1 MAKIKIKSKNV
12 KNKEGQDNMKNK
24 KNNGITLI
32 ALVITIIVLLILA
45 GVTIATLTGENGIL
59 TRASQ
64 ASEQTE
70 IAEEKEAIGL
80 AYTGVLAD
88 NNGTGVSADK
98 LQEELEKNGYN
109 ATVVDN
115 GDGTLTVT
123 FESGNEYTIDANGNI
138 SEPTISNIIAT
149 MKIVGEKVTNPPVPT
164 GFTYTGEGTVDTGYV
179 IQDSNGNEFVWV
191 PVDKNQKIQINVT
204 SKSGNIE
211 SISLTDPY
219 GDNIILPDTDNLGIS
234 YSNTEIDP
242 IINGTYKLSVTVGE
256 ETKEVELNVN
266 SLYAQRMWELD
277 MLTEEIAIA
286 KGYEN
291 LDDFM
296 QKYFYM
302 PEGTSVEDTKAM
314 IASSYKQGM
323 FADTEDYTNQVNA
336 NGGFYIGRYEAS
348 ESSGGVAI
356 VGDVTP
362 WNNISQI
369 NALSYAN
376 SMYTSSE
383 FTSSLLTGAAWDR
396 TLSWLEETG
405 EVTLEEIIV
414 DSKRWGAWDRTLSW
428 LEETGEVTLEEII
441 VDSKRWGNYADDTF
455 SGTTSSGTTSLINT
469 GSMTQTR
476 VNNIYDLAGNLFEWT
491 TEADDADDRVLR
503 GRLLPRQWLY

>member
-1 MAKIKIKSKNV
+1 MKKQEVKGKELKKKI
-12 KNKEGQDNMKNK
+12 NK

-45 GVTIATLTGENGIL
+45 GVTIATLTGDNGIL
-59 TRASQ
+59 SNASK
-64 ASEQTE
+64 AREQTE
-70 IAEEKEAIGL
+70 IAEEKEAIGI
-80 AYTGVLAD
+80 AYSTVMAD
-88 NNGTGVSADK
+88 NNGSGVSASE
-98 LQEELEKNGYN
+98 LQKELENNGYN

-123 FESGNEYTIDANGNI
+123 FESGREYTIDANGSI
-138 SEPTISNIIAT
+138 TGPTVSNITAT
-149 MKIVGEKVTNPPVPT
+149 MKIVGEKVTTPPVPT

-179 IQDSNGNEFVWV
+179 IQDTSGNEFVWV

-219 GDNIILPDTDNLGIS
+219 GDEKLTESNVGTT

-242 IINGTYKLSVTVGE
+242 TINGTYKLTVVAGE
-256 ETKEVELNVN
+256 DKKEVELNVK

-286 KGYEN
+286 KEYEN
-291 LDDFM
+291 LDDFI
-296 QKYFYM
+296 QNYFGM

-323 FADTEDYTNQVNA
+323 FADTEDYTSQVNA

-348 ESSGGVAI
+348 YENGSAVSKESTVANTDSTLKD
-356 VGDVTP
+356 GKL
-362 WNNISQI
+362 WNNISQT
-369 NALSYAN
+369 NALSNAK

-405 EVTLEEIIV
+405 KVTLEEIIV
-414 DSKRWGAWDRTLSW
+414 DSKS
-428 LEETGEVTLEEII
+428 
-441 VDSKRWGNYADDTF
+441 WGNYYNDSF
-455 SGTTSSGTTSLINT
+455 SGTTSLINT
-469 GSMTQTR
+469 GSMPQTET
-476 VNNIYDLAGNLFEWT
+476 NNIYDLAGNLLEWT
-491 TEADDADDRVLR
+491 TEALNTGEIAAR
-503 GRLLPRQWLY
+503 GRLLQLPWFCFSSLRS

>member
-1 MAKIKIKSKNV
+1 MTKIKNKS
-12 KNKEGQDNMKNK
+12 K

-70 IAEEKEAIGL
+70 IEEEKEAIGL

-88 NNGTGVSADK
+88 NDGSGVSDSE
-98 LQEELEKNGYN
+98 LQNELQKNGYN
-109 ATVVDN
+109 ATVTDN

-123 FESGNEYTIDANGNI
+123 FESGREYTIDENGNI

-149 MKIVGEKVTNPPVPT
+149 IKIVGEKVETPPVPT

-179 IQDSNGNEFVWV
+179 IQDASGNEFVWV

-219 GDNIILPDTDNLGIS
+219 GDEITLPDTDNLGTT

-242 IINGTYKLSVTVGE
+242 TINEKYINGTYKLSVTAGE

-291 LDDFM
+291 LDQFM
-296 QKYFYM
+296 QDYFRM

-314 IASSYKQGM
+314 IASSYKEGM
-323 FADTEDYTNQVNA
+323 FAETEDYTSQVNA

-348 ESSGGVAI
+348 ENSGSVAI

-362 WNNISQI
+362 WNHIDQITALENTQHMYDSISEEDK
-369 NALSYAN
+369 NF
-376 SMYTSSE
+376 E
-383 FTSSLLTGAAWDR
+383 SSLLTGAAWDR
-396 TLSWLEETG
+396 TLGWLEETG
-405 EVTLEEIIV
+405 AVIAEEIV
-414 DSKRWGAWDRTLSW
+414 
-428 LEETGEVTLEEII
+428 
-441 VDSKRWGNYADDTF
+441 VDSKRWGNYSDDTF
-455 SGTTSSGTTSLINT
+455 SGTTSLINT
-469 GSMTQTR
+469 GFMTQTEA
-476 VNNIYDLAGNLFEWT
+476 NNIYDLAGNLWEWT
-491 TEADDADDRVLR
+491 TEAVNTDNRVFR
-503 GRLLPRQWLY
+503 GRSFRQRWLCLSGLRSRQQ

>member
-1 MAKIKIKSKNV
+1 MTKIKNKS
-12 KNKEGQDNMKNK
+12 K

-70 IAEEKEAIGL
+70 IEEEKEAIGL

-88 NNGTGVSADK
+88 NNGSGVSDSE
-98 LQEELEKNGYN
+98 LQNELQKNGYN
-109 ATVVDN
+109 ATVTDN

-123 FESGNEYTIDANGNI
+123 FESGREYTIDENGNI

-149 MKIVGEKVTNPPVPT
+149 MKIVGEKVETPPLPSSD
-164 GFTYTGEGTVDTGYV
+164 FTHTEGTVDTGYV
-179 IQDSNGNEFVWV
+179 IKDSNGNEFVWV

-219 GDNIILPDTDNLGIS
+219 GDEITLPDTDNLGTT

-242 IINGTYKLSVTVGE
+242 TINEKYINGTYKLSVTVGE
-256 ETKEVELNVN
+256 ETKEVELNVK
-266 SLYAQRMWELD
+266 SLYAKRMWELELFTD
-277 MLTEEIAIA
+277 EVAQKL
-286 KGYEN
+286 GYEN
-291 LDDFM
+291 A
-296 QKYFYM
+296 
-302 PEGTSVEDTKAM
+302 EDYYNNSM
-314 IASSYKQGM
+314 YASSGMTLEQVKSMLLTMYKNSYQ
-323 FADTEDYTNQVNA
+323 DTEDYTKQVNE

-348 ESSGGVAI
+348 YENGSVVSKESTVANT
-356 VGDVTP
+356 GSTLENGKL
-362 WNNISQI
+362 WNWISQTD
-369 NALSYAN
+369 ALSYAN

-405 EVTLEEIIV
+405 AVSLEEIIV
-414 DSKRWGAWDRTLSW
+414 DSKS
-428 LEETGEVTLEEII
+428 
-441 VDSKRWGNYADDTF
+441 WGNYRDDTF
-455 SGTTSSGTTSLINT
+455 SGTTSLINT
-469 GSMTQTR
+469 GSMPQTR

-491 TEADDADDRVLR
+491 TEANNTGNGVIR
-503 GRLLPRQWLY
+503 GR

>member
-1 MAKIKIKSKNV
+1 MTKIKN
-12 KNKEGQDNMKNK
+12 KNK

-70 IAEEKEAIGL
+70 IEEEKEAIGL

-88 NNGTGVSADK
+88 NNGSGVSDSE
-98 LQEELEKNGYN
+98 LQNELQKNGYS
-109 ATVVDN
+109 ATVTDN

-123 FESGNEYTIDANGNI
+123 FESGREYTIDENGNI

-149 MKIVGEKVTNPPVPT
+149 MKIVGEKVETPPLPSSD
-164 GFTYTGEGTVDTGYV
+164 FTHTEGTVDTGYV

-219 GDNIILPDTDNLGIS
+219 GDEITLPDTDNLGTS
-234 YSNTEIDP
+234 YSNTEIEP
-242 IINGTYKLSVTVGE
+242 TNNGKYINGTYKLSVTVGE
-256 ETKEVELNVN
+256 ETKEVELNVK
-266 SLYAQRMWELD
+266 SLYAKRMWELELFTD
-277 MLTEEIAIA
+277 EVAQKL
-286 KGYEN
+286 GYEN
-291 LDDFM
+291 A
-296 QKYFYM
+296 
-302 PEGTSVEDTKAM
+302 EDYYNNSM
-314 IASSYKQGM
+314 YASSGMTLEQVKSMLLTMYKNSYQ
-323 FADTEDYTNQVNA
+323 DTEDYTKQVNE

-348 ESSGGVAI
+348 YENGSVVSKESTVANT
-356 VGDVTP
+356 GSTLENGKL
-362 WNNISQI
+362 WNWISQTD
-369 NALSYAN
+369 ALSYAN

-405 EVTLEEIIV
+405 AVSLEEIIV
-414 DSKRWGAWDRTLSW
+414 DSKS
-428 LEETGEVTLEEII
+428 
-441 VDSKRWGNYADDTF
+441 WGNYRDDTF
-455 SGTTSSGTTSLINT
+455 SGTTSLINT
-469 GSMTQTR
+469 GSMPQTR

-491 TEADDADDRVLR
+491 TEAFNTDSRVVR
-503 GRLLPRQWLY
+503 GRCLLPQWF

>member
-1 MAKIKIKSKNV
+1 MPKIKIKSKNV

-70 IAEEKEAIGL
+70 IAEEKEQISL

-88 NNGTGVSADK
+88 KNGQADVTA
-98 LQEELEKNGYN
+98 EELKNELHR
-109 ATVVDN
+109 N
-115 GDGTLTVT
+115 GRTDAMASGTNPITVT
-123 FESGNEYTIDANGNI
+123 FESGNEYTIDANGGI
-138 SEPTISNIIAT
+138 TGPTVSNITAT
-149 MKIVGEKVTNPPVPT
+149 MKIVGEKVTTPPVPT
-164 GFTYTGEGTVDTGYV
+164 GFTYIGEGTVDTGYV

-219 GDNIILPDTDNLGIS
+219 GDEILPDTNNLGTS
-234 YSNTEIDP
+234 YSNTEIEP
-242 IINGTYKLSVTVGE
+242 TINGTYKLTVVAGE
-256 ETKEVELNVN
+256 ETKEVELNVK
-266 SLYAQRMWELD
+266 SLYAKRMWKLD
-277 MLTEEIAIA
+277 MLTEEIAKA

-291 LDDFM
+291 LDQFM
-296 QKYFYM
+296 QDYFRM

-414 DSKRWGAWDRTLSW
+414 DSKRWG
-428 LEETGEVTLEEII
+428 
-441 VDSKRWGNYADDTF
+441 NYADDTF
-455 SGTTSSGTTSLINT
+455 SGTTSLINT

-491 TEADDADDRVLR
+491 TEAFNTDGRVVR
-503 GRLLPRQWLY
+503 GR

>member
-1 MAKIKIKSKNV
+1 MTKIKNKS
-12 KNKEGQDNMKNK
+12 K

-70 IAEEKEAIGL
+70 IEEEKEAIGL

-88 NNGTGVSADK
+88 NNGSGVSDSE
-98 LQEELEKNGYN
+98 LQNELQKNGYN
-109 ATVVDN
+109 ATVTDN

-123 FESGNEYTIDANGNI
+123 FESGREYTIDENGNI

-149 MKIVGEKVTNPPVPT
+149 MKIVGEKVETPPLPSSD
-164 GFTYTGEGTVDTGYV
+164 FTHTEGTVDTGYV

-219 GDNIILPDTDNLGIS
+219 GDEITLPDTDNLGTT

-242 IINGTYKLSVTVGE
+242 TINEKYINGTYKLSVTVGE
-256 ETKEVELNVN
+256 ETKEVELNVK
-266 SLYAQRMWELD
+266 SLYAKRMWELELFTD
-277 MLTEEIAIA
+277 EVAQKL
-286 KGYEN
+286 GYEN
-291 LDDFM
+291 A
-296 QKYFYM
+296 
-302 PEGTSVEDTKAM
+302 EDYYNNSM
-314 IASSYKQGM
+314 YASSGMTLEQVKSMLLTMYKNSYQ
-323 FADTEDYTNQVNA
+323 DTEDYTKQVNE

-348 ESSGGVAI
+348 YENGSVVSKESTVANT
-356 VGDVTP
+356 GSTLENGKL
-362 WNNISQI
+362 WNWISQTD
-369 NALSYAN
+369 ALSYAN

-405 EVTLEEIIV
+405 AVSLEEIIV
-414 DSKRWGAWDRTLSW
+414 DSKS
-428 LEETGEVTLEEII
+428 
-441 VDSKRWGNYADDTF
+441 WGNYRDDTF
-455 SGTTSSGTTSLINT
+455 SGTTSLINT
-469 GSMTQTR
+469 GSMPQTR

-491 TEADDADDRVLR
+491 TEANDTDGRVNR
-503 GRLLPRQWLY
+503 GRWLRHQWF

>member
-1 MAKIKIKSKNV
+1 MAKIKMKSKNV

-59 TRASQ
+59 TRASD
-64 ASEQTE
+64 AAEQTE
-70 IAEEKEAIGL
+70 IAEEKEAIGV
-80 AYTGVLAD
+80 AYAGVLAD
-88 NNGTGVSADK
+88 NNGTGVSASE

-123 FESGNEYTIDANGNI
+123 FESGNEYTIDANGSI
-138 SEPTISNIIAT
+138 TGPTVSNITAT
-149 MKIVGEKVTNPPVPT
+149 MKIVGEKVETPPLPSSD
-164 GFTYTGEGTVDTGYV
+164 FTHTEGTVDTGYV
-179 IQDSNGNEFVWV
+179 IKDSNGNEFVWV

-211 SISLTDPY
+211 SISLTNPY
-219 GDNIILPDTDNLGIS
+219 GDEIALPNADNLGTT

-242 IINGTYKLSVTVGE
+242 TINGKYINGTYKLSVTVGE

-266 SLYAQRMWELD
+266 SLYGQRMWELD

-291 LDDFM
+291 LDDFI
-296 QKYFYM
+296 QNYFRM
-302 PEGTSVEDTKAM
+302 PEGTSVEDVKAM
-314 IASSYKQGM
+314 IASSYKEGM
-323 FADTEDYTNQVNA
+323 WSDTEDYKSQVNE

-348 ESSGGVAI
+348 YENGSAVSKVSTVANT
-356 VGDVTP
+356 GSTLENGKL
-362 WNNISQI
+362 WNWISQTD
-369 NALSYAN
+369 ALEYAKD
-376 SMYTSSE
+376 MYTSTE
-383 FTSSLLTGAAWDR
+383 FTSSLLTGVAWDR

-405 EVTLEEIIV
+405 AVTLEEIIV
-414 DSKRWGAWDRTLSW
+414 DSKS
-428 LEETGEVTLEEII
+428 
-441 VDSKRWGNYADDTF
+441 WGNYNDDSF
-455 SGTTSSGTTSLINT
+455 SGTTTSLINT

-476 VNNIYDLAGNLFEWT
+476 VNNLYDLAGNLQEWT
-491 TEADDADDRVLR
+491 TEADNTDDRDFR
-503 GRLLPRQWLY
+503 GR

>member
-1 MAKIKIKSKNV
+1 MAKIKMKSKNV

-64 ASEQTE
+64 ASQQTE
-70 IAEEKEAIGL
+70 IAEEKEAIGV
-80 AYTGVLAD
+80 AYAGVLAD
-88 NNGTGVSADK
+88 NNGTGVSAGE
-98 LQEELEKNGYN
+98 LQDELQKNGYS
-109 ATVVDN
+109 ATVTDN

-123 FESGNEYTIDANGNI
+123 FESGNEYTIDANGGI
-138 SEPTISNIIAT
+138 TGPTVSNITAT
-149 MKIVGEKVTNPPVPT
+149 MKIVGEKVETPPLPSSD
-164 GFTYTGEGTVDTGYV
+164 FTHTEGTVDTGYV
-179 IQDSNGNEFVWV
+179 IKDSNGNEFVWV

-204 SKSGNIE
+204 SKSKNIE

-219 GDNIILPDTDNLGIS
+219 GDEILPDTNNLGTS
-234 YSNTEIDP
+234 YSNTEIEP
-242 IINGTYKLSVTVGE
+242 TINGTYKLTVVAGE

-291 LDDFM
+291 LDQFM
-296 QKYFYM
+296 QDYFGM
-302 PEGTSVEDTKAM
+302 DEGTSVEDTKAM
-314 IASSYKQGM
+314 IASTYKQGM
-323 FADTEDYTNQVNA
+323 YADTEDYISQVNA

-348 ESSGGVAI
+348 HDNGNVVSKVSTSTRTASSTDLTNGML
-356 VGDVTP
+356 
-362 WNNISQI
+362 WNYISQTD
-369 NALSYAN
+369 ALSNAKN
-376 SMYTSSE
+376 MYTSSE

-414 DSKRWGAWDRTLSW
+414 DSKS
-428 LEETGEVTLEEII
+428 
-441 VDSKRWGNYADDTF
+441 WGNYNDDSF
-455 SGTTSSGTTSLINT
+455 SGTTSLINT
-469 GSMTQTR
+469 GSMTQTEA
-476 VNNIYDLAGNLFEWT
+476 NNIYDIAGNLSEWT
-491 TEADDADDRVLR
+491 TEANDADCRVSR
-503 GRLLPRQWLY
+503 GRLLQQQWLLYSGLLSRRH

>member
-1 MAKIKIKSKNV
+1 MAKIKMKSKNV

-59 TRASQ
+59 TRASD
-64 ASEQTE
+64 AAEQTE
-70 IAEEKEAIGL
+70 IAEEKEAIGV
-80 AYTGVLAD
+80 AYAGVLAD
-88 NNGTGVSADK
+88 NNGTGVSASE

-123 FESGNEYTIDANGNI
+123 FESGNEYTIDANGSI
-138 SEPTISNIIAT
+138 TGPTVSNITAT
-149 MKIVGEKVTNPPVPT
+149 MKIVGEKVETPPLPSSD
-164 GFTYTGEGTVDTGYV
+164 FTHTEGTVDTGYV
-179 IQDSNGNEFVWV
+179 IQDSNENEFVWV
-191 PVDKNQKIQINVT
+191 PVDKNQKIQINVS
-204 SKSGNIE
+204 SKENIE

-219 GDNIILPDTDNLGIS
+219 GDEITLPDTDSLGTS
-234 YSNTEIDP
+234 YSNTEVEP
-242 IINGTYKLSVTVGE
+242 TINGPYRLTITAGG

-291 LDDFM
+291 LDQFM
-296 QKYFYM
+296 QDYFGM
-302 PEGTSVEDTKAM
+302 DEGTSVEDTKAM
-314 IASSYKQGM
+314 IASSYKGGM
-323 FADTEDYTNQVNA
+323 WSDTEDYTSQVNA

-348 ESSGGVAI
+348 YENGSAVSKVSTVANT
-356 VGDVTP
+356 GSTLENGKL
-362 WNNISQI
+362 WNWISQTD
-369 NALSYAN
+369 ALEYAKD
-376 SMYTSSE
+376 MYTSTE
-383 FTSSLLTGAAWDR
+383 FTSSLLTGVAWDR

-405 EVTLEEIIV
+405 AVTLEEIIV
-414 DSKRWGAWDRTLSW
+414 DSKS
-428 LEETGEVTLEEII
+428 
-441 VDSKRWGNYADDTF
+441 WGNYNDDSF
-455 SGTTSSGTTSLINT
+455 SGTTTSLINT

-476 VNNIYDLAGNLFEWT
+476 VNNIYDLAGNLQEWT
-491 TEADDADDRVLR
+491 TEADSSVDRVSR
-503 GRLLPRQWLY
+503 VR

>member
-123 FESGNEYTIDANGNI
+123 FESGNEYTIDANGSI
-138 SEPTISNIIAT
+138 TGPTVSNITAT
-149 MKIVGEKVTNPPVPT
+149 MKIVGEKVETPPLPSSD
-164 GFTYTGEGTVDTGYV
+164 FTHTEGTVDTGYV

-219 GDNIILPDTDNLGIS
+219 GDEILPDTNNLGTS
-234 YSNTEIDP
+234 YSNTEIEP
-242 IINGTYKLSVTVGE
+242 TINGTYKLTVVAGE
-256 ETKEVELNVN
+256 ETKEVELNVK
-266 SLYAQRMWELD
+266 SLYAKRMWELD
-277 MLTEEIAIA
+277 MLTEEIAKV

-291 LDDFM
+291 LDNFI
-296 QKYFYM
+296 QSYFGM

-396 TLSWLEETG
+396 TLSWL
-405 EVTLEEIIV
+405 
-414 DSKRWGAWDRTLSW
+414 D
-428 LEETGEVTLEEII
+428 ETGEVTLEEII

-455 SGTTSSGTTSLINT
+455 SGTTSLINT

-491 TEADDADDRVLR
+491 TEAGGTDSRFYR
-503 GRLLPRQWLY
+503 GRLLQQRWL

>member
-1 MAKIKIKSKNV
+1 MKKQKLKC
-12 KNKEGQDNMKNK
+12 KEQERKTIK

-70 IAEEKEAIGL
+70 IAEEKEQLSL

-88 NNGTGVSADK
+88 KNGQGDVTA
-98 LQEELEKNGYN
+98 EELQNELHRNGRTDAQASGEN
-109 ATVVDN
+109 PI
-115 GDGTLTVT
+115 TVT
-123 FESGNEYTIDANGNI
+123 YESGREYTVDASGNI
-138 SEPTISNIIAT
+138 TGPTVSNITAT
-149 MKIVGEKVTNPPVPT
+149 MKIVGEKVETPPLPSSD
-164 GFTYTGEGTVDTGYV
+164 FTHTEGTVDTGYV

-191 PVDKNQKIQINVT
+191 PVDKNQKIQINVS
-204 SKSGNIE
+204 SKENIE

-219 GDNIILPDTDNLGIS
+219 GDEITLPNVDNLGTS

-242 IINGTYKLSVTVGE
+242 TINGKYKLSVTVGE
-256 ETKEVELNVN
+256 ETKEIELNVN

-286 KGYEN
+286 KGFAN
-291 LDDFM
+291 LDDFI
-296 QKYFYM
+296 QNYFGM
-302 PEGTSVEDTKAM
+302 DEGTSVEDTKAM
-314 IASSYKQGM
+314 IASSYKEGM
-323 FADTEDYTNQVNA
+323 WSDTEDYTSQVNE

-348 ESSGGVAI
+348 YEDEKVVSKVSTVANTDPTLESGKL
-356 VGDVTP
+356 
-362 WNNISQI
+362 WNWISQTD
-369 NALSYAN
+369 ALSYAN

-383 FTSSLLTGAAWDR
+383 FTSSLLTGVAWDR

-414 DSKRWGAWDRTLSW
+414 DSKS
-428 LEETGEVTLEEII
+428 
-441 VDSKRWGNYADDTF
+441 WGNYNDDSF
-455 SGTTSSGTTSLINT
+455 SGTTSLINT
-469 GSMTQTR
+469 GSMTQTEA
-476 VNNIYDLAGNLFEWT
+476 NNIYDIAGNLSEWT
-491 TEADDADDRVLR
+491 TEANYAGNRFNR
-503 GRLLPRQWLY
+503 GRSLLQQWLW